1 VRFAEDCEEWC
12 SAGEGVVVWVVS
24 STRDEANDEGGA
36 DDVWFRGAR
45 RERQRKTGRE
55 TEREIERRK
64 ETKRQKEGVTN
75 DEEERS
81 ERM

>member
-1 VRFAEDCEEWC
+1 MVAVRFAEGCEEWC
-12 SAGEGVVVWVVS
+12 SARDGVVVWVAS
-24 STRDEANDEGGA
+24 STRDDANNESGA

-55 TEREIERRK
+55 TERERRE

-81 ERM
+81 